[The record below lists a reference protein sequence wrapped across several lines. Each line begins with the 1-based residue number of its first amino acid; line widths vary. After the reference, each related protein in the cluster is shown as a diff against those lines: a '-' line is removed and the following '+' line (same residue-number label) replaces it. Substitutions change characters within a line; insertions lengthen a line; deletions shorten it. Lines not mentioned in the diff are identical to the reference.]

1 MKRNILYIIALVSMV
16 VVSACTPKEQVEL
29 AFDTDRIEIGPEGGV
44 RTLEVTVGEDWVAMT
59 NEPWIAFSPAN
70 GKASEKCQIIID
82 STLVFNERED
92 VVRIQTASGYK
103 EITIVQEGFK
113 PQIKPKK
120 SAVQI
125 EDFDIPS
132 KRKFEVV
139 VETNVALTKPA
150 DTEWL
155 SCKMADQVLDRGA
168 RPRNV
173 TLTFEWKVN
182 PYANVREEIV
192 KLIGGVDG
200 LSAEADFTVTQGGAP
215 DIESVKNTPAG
226 DSLALLSISRFL
238 GCWSEFD
245 TGVGMHRWEGVQV
258 YEKGPNKGR
267 VKSAQFIFFQ
277 TDEALPY
284 AVKYLTA
291 AEELY
296 FFSNV
301 NAFMKDL
308 SLGEDICSLTNLK
321 RLTMFSYGLTEI
333 PDAISNMKNLRYLDL
348 GGNNF
353 KSIPK
358 ALKGCPNLTA
368 LFLTSNQRAVV
379 SDLSNTVKS
388 DEQLGGLVDDYDD
401 VPSDGTTTSS
411 ADRCKRKFPQW
422 ILEWDQLDTL
432 RLSVN
437 YLQGILPSDEELLE
451 AGFEAWD
458 VENPATFTSEVSLS
472 DSLSTEG
479 LEFFKT
485 NRIPKVLPN
494 IDFLA
499 INLNRLHGNIPRW
512 LKYHPKL
519 DYWYPLLLVFPQEG
533 RDKEGHQ
540 AGFIDVPTNLNYYYE
555 VYKNKKWSSINT
567 VE

>member
-1 MKRNILYIIALVSMV
+1 MKRNILYIVALISMV
-16 VVSACTPKEQVEL
+16 VVSACAPKEQIEL
-29 AFDTDRIEIGPEGGV
+29 SFDTDRIEIGPEGGV

-92 VVRIQTASGYK
+92 VVRIQTPSGYK

-120 SAVQI
+120 TAVQI

-155 SCKMADQVLDRGA
+155 SCKMSEQVLDRGA

-200 LSAEADFTVTQGGAP
+200 LSSEADFTVTQGGAP

-226 DSLALLSISRFL
+226 DSLALLSINRFL
-238 GCWSEFD
+238 GCWSEYD
-245 TGVGMHRWEGVQV
+245 TGVGMNRWEGVQV

-267 VKSAQFIFFQ
+267 VKSAQFIFFE

-333 PDAISNMKNLRYLDL
+333 PEAISNMKNLRYLDL

-353 KSIPK
+353 RSIPK
-358 ALKGCPNLTA
+358 ALKGCENLTA

-379 SDLSNTVKS
+379 SDLSNTIKS
-388 DEQLGGLVDDYDD
+388 DVELGGLVEDYDE
-401 VPSDGTTTSS
+401 VPSDGTATSS
-411 ADRCKRKFPQW
+411 PETCKRKFPQW

-437 YLQGILPSDEELLE
+437 YLQGILPTDEELLA

-494 IDFLA
+494 TDFLA

-519 DYWYPLLLVFPQEG
+519 DYWYPLMLVFPQEG

-540 AGFIDVPTNLNYYYE
+540 GGFIDVPTNLNYYYE